1 MNSYVQWDVFAET
14 DKKYFEGSKESIKH
28 KCKVI

>member
-1 MNSYVQWDVFAET
+1 MNSYVQSAVCAET
-14 DKKYFEGSKESIKH
+14 DKEYFEGSKESVKH